1 VPENRLAEVH
11 EEWIEGTLANGKR
24 SREPKWSEAIAVGR
38 RRFVEEVKRKLG
50 TRARYRRIGEEDGT
64 AVLREAEEHY
74 GVISRS
80 KWAA

>member
-1 VPENRLAEVH
+1 
-11 EEWIEGTLANGKR
+11 
-24 SREPKWSEAIAVGR
+24 
-38 RRFVEEVKRKLG
+38 VEEVERKLG
-50 TRARYRRIGEEDGT
+50 ARARCRRIADEDGT

>member
-1 VPENRLAEVH
+1 VH
-11 EEWIEGTLANGKR
+11 EEWIERERWPPATDRASQNGATPSRR
-24 SREPKWSEAIAVGR
+24 SFVG
-38 RRFVEEVKRKLG
+38 EVKRKLG
-50 TRARYRRIGEEDGT
+50 ARACYRRLVDEDGT